1 MIPLGQRYF
10 QRGQGTRWQSATRC
24 MNFFLPL
31 GLLWNALAESATDPI
46 FTRTTASFSGSASS
60 SCQPAI
66 QSTRIH
72 IQQRKNERKRVV
84 IPNVTFSHF
93 FTEKEGLQDSLQKIS
108 FTIEQT
114 IPPIFIHATEGF
126 PVMTKDF
133 PQRICR
139 KRDSK
144 AISILKNPFCQF
156 S

>member
-1 MIPLGQRYF
+1 ML
-10 QRGQGTRWQSATRC
+10 
-24 MNFFLPL
+24 
-31 GLLWNALAESATDPI
+31 E
-46 FTRTTASFSGSASS
+46 
-60 SCQPAI
+60 
-66 QSTRIH
+66 
-72 IQQRKNERKRVV
+72 NERKRVV

-114 IPPIFIHATEGF
+114 FPPIFIHATEGF